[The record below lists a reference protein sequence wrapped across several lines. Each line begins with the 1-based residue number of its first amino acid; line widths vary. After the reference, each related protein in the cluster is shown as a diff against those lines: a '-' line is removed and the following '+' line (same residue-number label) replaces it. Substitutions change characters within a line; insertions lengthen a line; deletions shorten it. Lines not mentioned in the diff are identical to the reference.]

1 LRKKSPKTW
10 PKPGL
15 PDGLFSNQKSKFGY
29 IWEGLAMEDVGIFYG
44 LLSYFME
51 IWCTVRGNL
60 VFLPVLVFC
69 NKKNLATLAQTIFCQ
84 NAQL

>member
-1 LRKKSPKTW
+1 
-10 PKPGL
+10 
-15 PDGLFSNQKSKFGY
+15 
-29 IWEGLAMEDVGIFYG
+29 MEDVGIFYG